1 MVVNPQLCRSLP
13 CDAFRDFALAS
24 LIRIIPL
31 VLVVHPSVEARTLPE
46 FLELTRRMGDRFPHA
61 SAGIGKPSHLTIAMA
76 RGLGCGG
83 DVTHVPFGGSSPAL
97 PWLVGGQSMPIW
109 EADISAV
116 PFRRH
121 GRLRAIA
128 VAHSERLPILPDVLA
143 TAEQGMPE
151 LVSATSMSLNRHA
164 ATPPDRIRR
173 FPAEVESISPVPR
186 AARADGGVERHG
198 PRRHAEDVS
207 DFRPGRVGAAA
218 GAPCAGN
225 RRDRAASH
233 AAQPASRRAPPA
245 CQRRC
250 SARCARRSSP
260 IFSSTSTTSPI
271 AGSFS
276 AITSAPP
283 KMIARCRTTT
293 RP

>member
-31 VLVVHPSVEARTLPE
+31 VLVVHPSVEARSLPE

-76 RGLGCGG
+76 RGLGRGG

-97 PWLVGGQSMPIW
+97 PWLVGGQSMPMW
-109 EADISAV
+109 ETDISAV

-198 PRRHAEDVS
+198 PRRYAEDVS
-207 DFRPGRVGAAA
+207 DFRPGRVGAA
-218 GAPCAGN
+218 GASCA
-225 RRDRAASH
+225 RYPRDRAASH
-233 AAQPASRRAPPA
+233 AAKPASRRAPPA

-283 KMIARCRTTT
+283 KMIARCSTTT